1 MHSRKR
7 TNDTIYA
14 NDGVD
19 DFKHSNMVSF
29 ANIYQYNASIGSV
42 YNLVASYVASDI
54 PSGLCAVPLTV

>member
-29 ANIYQYNASIGSV
+29 ANIYQYNASIASG
-42 YNLVASYVASDI
+42 YTLVANSVASNI
-54 PSGLCAVPLTV
+54 PGGLCAVPSTV